1 MLSADVSARRVLPLM
16 ALTVFIEM
24 AGFALALP
32 MLPFWA
38 QKFGADPFS
47 IGMMMAA
54 YSVAQLIFTPV
65 VGSISDRYGRRRVII
80 LTLVLEAIGFIGTAL
95 AWSVPTL
102 LVARFLGGIGGSSIG
117 SAQAVVSD
125 VTEPEDR
132 ARGMG
137 FIGAAIGVGFVV
149 GPAVGALLVY
159 VGPSVPFWG
168 AAIVTVADALLVAL
182 TLPETL
188 RRGAGVVWKVVSFA
202 PLSVPAVRN
211 LIGVT
216 LLFTTA
222 FAGMETVLPLFTQ
235 QALGWSASENGIA
248 FALVGITMVIIQGGL
263 IGRLVKRYGERTLLV
278 TGLIVCAVG
287 LLILPLGATFA
298 LIILGAGLT
307 TLGYAL
313 IYPTSSSLL
322 SYSAPDDRQG
332 VTLSLARSASGLAR
346 VVGPALAGA
355 LYAAVSSSAPFVV
368 SAGITAVAIILVPA
382 LGIRSRADAI
392 ATSATRAADAG

>member
-1 MLSADVSARRVLPLM
+1 MASMNPTARRVLPLM

-38 QKFGADPFS
+38 QKFGAGAFA

-54 YSVAQLIFTPV
+54 YSIAQLIFTPII
-65 VGSISDRYGRRRVII
+65 GSLSDRFGRRRII
-80 LTLVLEAIGFIGTAL
+80 IVTLFIESLGFIGTAL

-102 LVARFLGGIGGSSIG
+102 LLARFIGGIGGSSIG
-117 SAQAVVSD
+117 SAQAVVAD
-125 VTEPEDR
+125 VTGPEDR

-137 FIGAAIGVGFVV
+137 FIGAAIGIGFVI
-149 GPAVGALLVY
+149 GPAAGALLVF
-159 VGPSVPFWG
+159 VGPDMPFWG
-168 AAIVTVADALLVAL
+168 AAAVTLLDAFIVAL
-182 TLPETL
+182 VLPETL
-188 RRGAGVVWKVVSFA
+188 SLGARTKAKVLEFT
-202 PLSVPAVRN
+202 PLRLPAVRN
-211 LIGVT
+211 LIAVT
-216 LLFTTA
+216 LLFTIA

-235 QALGWSASENGIA
+235 SALGWGAVENGIA

-263 IGRLVKRYGERTLLV
+263 IGRLVKRYGERALL
-278 TGLIVCAVG
+278 ISG
-287 LLILPLGATFA
+287 LLLCTAGLVILPLGALFA

-322 SYSAPDDRQG
+322 SYAAPEDRQG

-346 VVGPALAGA
+346 VIGPAVAGI
-355 LYAAVSSSAPFVV
+355 LYSAVSASAPFFV
-368 SAGITAVAIILVPA
+368 SAAITAAAVLLVPA
-382 LGIRSRADAI
+382 AYEKARSP
-392 ATSATRAADAG
+392 RAAQSPVS